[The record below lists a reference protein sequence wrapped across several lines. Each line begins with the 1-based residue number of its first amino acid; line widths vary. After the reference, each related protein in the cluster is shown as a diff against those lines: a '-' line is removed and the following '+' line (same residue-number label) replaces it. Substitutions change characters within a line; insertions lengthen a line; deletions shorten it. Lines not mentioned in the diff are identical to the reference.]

1 MNPHE
6 QSLVV
11 AAEGAAARPQRQ
23 CTIKNNKE
31 NKETTKKNNVGSVY
45 FVLSPMTFSSH
56 LTFSLLSSSSSL
68 IINK

>member
-11 AAEGAAARPQRQ
+11 AAESAAARPQRQ

-31 NKETTKKNNVGSVY
+31 NKEMTEKNNVGSVY
-45 FVLSPMTFSSH
+45 FVL
-56 LTFSLLSSSSSL
+56 
-68 IINK
+68 IQ